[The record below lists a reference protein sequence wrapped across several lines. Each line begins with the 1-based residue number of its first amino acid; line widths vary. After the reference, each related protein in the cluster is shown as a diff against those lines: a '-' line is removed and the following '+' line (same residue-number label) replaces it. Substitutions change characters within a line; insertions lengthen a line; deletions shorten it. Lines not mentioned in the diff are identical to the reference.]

1 VFEIAQTLAGP
12 RAHPVGG
19 FNLRLTV
26 PACHSPLPARVCMPR
41 SFSPAAMAHGLRAP
55 AACSSAMMGP
65 WSHLLSG
72 RAHRGPPDVILAGML
87 EPRPKGMSMSGVIVG
102 ATVFALG
109 LLAGAAIAM
118 WIVPPS

>member
-1 VFEIAQTLAGP
+1 
-12 RAHPVGG
+12 
-19 FNLRLTV
+19 
-26 PACHSPLPARVCMPR
+26 
-41 SFSPAAMAHGLRAP
+41 
-55 AACSSAMMGP
+55 
-65 WSHLLSG
+65 
-72 RAHRGPPDVILAGML
+72 ML